1 VPAAWGDDK
10 LAKEDLVEWA
20 ADWDDDD
27 VDSDFDK
34 KLRAELAKHSSA
46 TGGGGA
52 GAAAP
57 ATGSAPGAREDAALA
72 GRWRSD
78 VLPVTNFQSV
88 SLGLGAWRVA
98 RLGRQWRTAMC
109 AALPLAWTYIGTGRR
124 SLLSVVSQLLL
135 GAFGSAAPM

>member
-1 VPAAWGDDK
+1 LSRTLQKGCARWVLRRHLAALPSSVPAAWGDDK

-57 ATGSAPGAREDAALA
+57 ATGSAPGAR
-72 GRWRSD
+72 
-78 VLPVTNFQSV
+78 Q
-88 SLGLGAWRVA
+88 
-98 RLGRQWRTAMC
+98 
-109 AALPLAWTYIGTGRR
+109 
-124 SLLSVVSQLLL
+124 
-135 GAFGSAAPM
+135 